1 MVTSLSIFM
10 SEKFSSGTINPKQ
23 QTNQPT
29 GPSLPEIAYEVFPNT
44 GASFWSVM
52 ATLNVCV
59 AVACPSDAV
68 IVMT

>member
-1 MVTSLSIFM
+1 M
-10 SEKFSSGTINPKQ
+10 SETFLSGMNNQNK

-52 ATLNVCV
+52 AILNVCV